1 MTTMVQYSEIAQMV
15 KLILEQFLKQ
25 SFAGWK
31 QYYMQCYVCNHTF
44 LSSDSTNV
52 TAEAVD
58 SEFLLGYQ
66 FSCLGNL

>member
-1 MTTMVQYSEIAQMV
+1 MVQNSEIAQIV
-15 KLILEQFLKQ
+15 KLFLERLMEQ

-31 QYYMQCYVCNHTF
+31 QYYMQCYLCNHTF
-44 LSSDSTNV
+44 LSRDSINV